1 MSVKLTMYCNNCG
14 ESGHVF
20 RSCKDPIISC
30 GIMLLRG
37 VFEPLK
43 LPIDPRQLSVLM
55 VKRKDSMSYM
65 EFIRGKY
72 EISNLEYVKRLIKHM
87 TIAEQQ
93 SISSSEFSVL
103 WTKLWG
109 NSRDTDSIEFDIAKD
124 KFTSLPI
131 QKLVKEVPSIFVE
144 PEWGFPKGRR
154 MRGESDVVCA
164 SREFFEETNIPAN
177 SYTILPNI
185 SFSETFVGTNDIKYK
200 HVYFVALLQDSKLI
214 NLSQKLTPMQR
225 REVSAVEWKTMMEC
239 KMITRPHY
247 AERKKII
254 ETLENQV
261 KIYKS

>member
-1 MSVKLTMYCNNCG
+1 MSSKSTMYCNNCG

-37 VFEPLK
+37 IFEPLK
-43 LPIDPRQLSVLM
+43 LPADPKHLSVLM

-72 EISNLEYVKRLIKHM
+72 EVSNQDYVKRLIKHM
-87 TIAEQQ
+87 TIQEQNA
-93 SISSSEFSVL
+93 IASSEFGVL

-109 NSRDTDSIEFDIAKD
+109 NGRDSDSIEFDLARD
-124 KFTSLPI
+124 KFNSLHI
-131 QKLVKEVPSIFVE
+131 QKIIKEVPSIFVD

-154 MRGESDVVCA
+154 MRGESDVECA

-177 SYTILPNI
+177 AYRILPNLT
-185 SFSETFVGTNDIKYK
+185 FGETFVGTNDIRYK
-200 HVYFVALLQDSKLI
+200 HIYFVALLQDSKLI
-214 NLSQKLTPMQR
+214 NLSQKLTAVQR
-225 REVSAVEWKTMMEC
+225 REVSAVEWKTLLEC
-239 KMITRPHY
+239 RMITRPHY
-247 AERKKII
+247 AERQKII
-254 ETLENQV
+254 EVLEHQV